1 MPSSTRRSRRAPPST
16 LDDGASIRSRR
27 APSAAVDDG
36 ASIRSRASRAYHG
49 PSSQRLPSPESRY
62 SLHSQFA
69 TTRRE
74 FEFGF
79 DDASTLASEPVRAE
93 GGGDGLE
100 DTAVVAAE
108 VPAFFD
114 NTLAY
119 RDYYELLCVPRDPS
133 LSPDRVR
140 AAAHRLIQVLA
151 VESQPSRL
159 QGSAAFYLGL
169 TQAAYETLAEPSR
182 RLGYDLSG
190 NGQVDMG
197 CDHEITVGDEELE
210 VEEEELLESR
220 SSGSYVNRLQEQYLL
235 LTQREA
241 RPTTDLALRMDAAS
255 IFSPQRNPQQQGS
268 GLELTDLALRKSTT
282 VIVPVL
288 RGSIESTVSSFRDFF
303 ADPEWPRAKSS
314 LHLGDPTLTIT
325 GSMHGLLDGPFK
337 LAPPLL
343 DRYQPPGPCIHGPRR
358 MEQLLSSRFLPVLN
372 VNLRQE
378 LFRQAKPHARV
389 VPDLAVEQEL
399 ELLPQPSTT
408 TRVGYSIYLPRSDE
422 PVNVEVSAQ
431 KFLAH
436 RSDLPSRLGIA
447 LHRRVG
453 PGTVF
458 AVADAGD
465 SSPWTPREWRQL
477 LKFSTIPG
485 GSARGADIFRHPP
498 TVEVGYAFGRHD
510 LGMQSGQAFTKPCE
524 RGLAALD
531 CDVDENKPSSWTV
544 STGLTP
550 SNAAAYLRYGRDF
563 FSSLTS
569 RRSTRRNK
577 TGLRAEVEL
586 AGTTQHSF
594 FVAFRALKRIGRFS
608 KAGLEVSLSPS
619 NLHLSLYWS
628 RLGQRVS
635 LPILASSQ
643 HRGSSSSSGLAT
655 KLLFWTTVFPFA
667 ALAAWDL
674 YRQRK
679 WKSSDKSH
687 TSKKTVP
694 GEKVQGKE
702 KAQEFQIARSRTE
715 ADSLTVILATGIDPY
730 QKAQRQHGGLAIL
743 SAKYGVP
750 DAPPEEVADVT
761 IAVAALVEYY
771 DDGTGKGKR
780 GRLVIPAGLR
790 KSRLLGFWDPA
801 PGKTKVLRVRYSWEG
816 KERDVEVRGGEELRL
831 P

>member
-1 MPSSTRRSRRAPPST
+1 MTR
-16 LDDGASIRSRR
+16 
-27 APSAAVDDG
+27 
-36 ASIRSRASRAYHG
+36 H
-49 PSSQRLPSPESRY
+49 
-62 SLHSQFA
+62 
-69 TTRRE
+69 E

-79 DDASTLASEPVRAE
+79 DDASTLASEPVHVE
-93 GGGDGLE
+93 GGDALE
-100 DTAVVAAE
+100 DTAVVGAE
-108 VPAFFD
+108 VPPDFFD
-114 NTLAY
+114 TTFALAC
-119 RDYYELLCVPRDPS
+119 RDYYELLCVPRDLS
-133 LSPDRVR
+133 LSPDQVR
-140 AAAHRLIQVLA
+140 AAAHRLNQVLA
-151 VESQPSRL
+151 VERQSPRL
-159 QGSAAFYLGL
+159 QGAAAFYLGL
-169 TQAAYETLAEPSR
+169 VQAAYETLAEPSR

-190 NGQVDMG
+190 DGQVDME
-197 CDHEITVGDEELE
+197 CDHEITVDDEEA
-210 VEEEELLESR
+210 EEEEKLPESR

-255 IFSPQRNPQQQGS
+255 LFSPQRNPPQHGS
-268 GLELTDLALRKSTT
+268 GLEPMDLALRKSAT
-282 VIVPVL
+282 VSVPGL
-288 RGSIESTVSSFRDFF
+288 RRSVESTLSSVRDFF
-303 ADPEWPRAKSS
+303 ADPEWPQAKSS
-314 LHLGDPTLTIT
+314 LHLRDPTLTIT

-337 LAPPLL
+337 VAPLLL

-358 MEQLLSSRFLPVLN
+358 MQQLLASRFLPVLN
-372 VNLRQE
+372 ANLRQE
-378 LFRQAKPHARV
+378 FFWRTRPHARA
-389 VPDLAVEQEL
+389 VPDLVVEQEL

-408 TRVGYSIYLPRSDE
+408 TRVGYSIELPGSDE
-422 PVNVEVSAQ
+422 PVKVEVSTQ
-431 KFLAH
+431 KLLAH
-436 RSDLPSRLGIA
+436 RSGLSSNLGLA
-447 LHRRVG
+447 VHRRVG
-453 PGTVF
+453 PGTAFV
-458 AVADAGD
+458 VADAGD
-465 SSPWTPREWRQL
+465 SSLWSPKGWRQL
-477 LKFSTIPG
+477 LKFSKTSW
-485 GSARGADIFRHPP
+485 GSARAADIFSNPP

-510 LGMQSGQAFTKPCE
+510 LGMQSGQAFTKPSE

-531 CDVDENKPSSWTV
+531 CDVDENKPGSWTV

-550 SNAAAYLRYGRDF
+550 GTAATYLRYGRDF
-563 FSSLTS
+563 FSSFTS
-569 RRSTRRNK
+569 RHSTRRNK

-619 NLHLSLYWS
+619 NFHLSLYWS

-635 LPILASSQ
+635 LPILACT
-643 HRGSSSSSGLAT
+643 HHNGSSSSSRLAT

-674 YRQRK
+674 YRQRQRTRQQ
-679 WKSSDKSH
+679 KSPSDKSH
-687 TSKKTVP
+687 ASEKTMTP
-694 GEKVQGKE
+694 GEKKIKDKE
-702 KAQEFQIARSRTE
+702 KTQEVQIARSRAE

-771 DDGTGKGKR
+771 DDGTGKGKKKR

-816 KERDVEVRGGEELRL
+816 EEKEVEVRGGEELRL